1 MTYARSFLFGS
12 LGVGLSVFASAQ
24 TAAPPSLST
33 LPQDSRRAGGIAVL
47 AISTQVTAAHFQ
59 QQPVALVEH
68 AGQRYAVVGLPLDL
82 PVGEHSV
89 SLYQPENSVEQRTI
103 VVQDYAYKSQHITI
117 KDQSKVTPN
126 PAQLERYAR
135 EATEQ
140 KAAYQVFSPALTHT
154 FPSFIK
160 PTAGRYSSPFG
171 FKRFFNGE
179 PRAPHAGLDIAA
191 STGQQVMAPAAGTVI
206 QTGDYF
212 FNGQTVMIDHGQGII
227 SMLCHLSRI
236 DVQIGDRIAQ
246 GHIIGLVGATGRAT
260 GAHLHWT
267 LSLNDARVDPR
278 LVLGE

>member
-1 MTYARSFLFGS
+1 MTQIQAFFLRSLTLYLSVCTATYA
-12 LGVGLSVFASAQ
+12 Q
-24 TAAPPSLST
+24 
-33 LPQDSRRAGGIAVL
+33 LPQDSRRAGGIAVVEIPL
-47 AISTQVTAAHFQ
+47 QTTAATFQ
-59 QQPVALVEH
+59 GKPVAIAH
-68 AGQRYAVVGLPLDL
+68 SAGQRYAVVGLPLDL
-82 PVGEHSV
+82 SIGEHAVDLHS
-89 SLYQPENSVEQRTI
+89 SPHTTESQITESRTI
-103 VVQDYAYKSQHITI
+103 TVQQHEYQAQYLII
-117 KDQSKVTPN
+117 KDQSKVTPD

-140 KAAYQVFSPALTHT
+140 KAAYQIFSTALTPT

-191 STGQQVMAPAAGTVI
+191 PTGQPVSAPAAGTVI

-212 FNGQTVMIDHGQGII
+212 FNGQTVMIDHGQGIV

-267 LSLNDARVDPR
+267 LSLNDARVDPM